1 MVINR
6 HHEHKQPTADYRGK
20 RTPYNPPKTKER
32 DRKYKNKRLLRKK
45 KPSSEGGKL

>member
-1 MVINR
+1 MNTNSLQQTIG
-6 HHEHKQPTADYRGK
+6 GK
-20 RTPYNPPKTKER
+20 EPPYNPPKTKER